1 MKIPEPLFAIVNP
14 AVRLLLASPLHGLA
28 SKSLLSITYTG
39 RRSGR
44 RYTTPLRYMR
54 DGDVI
59 RCFTSRDTSWW
70 KNLQDGQ
77 AVTLRIS
84 GSTKTYRP
92 EVIAGKPDVVESL
105 LTTYFAIFPQDADY
119 HEVGLD
125 ATGKPLPEDLKRA
138 SEEAVVV
145 EMRRLGDGA
154 AHIV

>member
-1 MKIPEPLFAIVNP
+1 MKIPEPLFVIVNP

-70 KNLQDGQ
+70 RNLQDEQ
-77 AVTLRIS
+77 DVSLRIA
-84 GSTKTYRP
+84 GSVEAHLA
-92 EVIAGKPDVVESL
+92 EVIVGEPDTIRARLVA
-105 LTTYFAIFPQDADY
+105 YFEMFPRDTDY
-119 HEVGLD
+119 HDIRLD
-125 ATGKPLPEDLKRA
+125 ANGKPLPQDLDRA
-138 SEEAVVV
+138 CQDAVVV
-145 EMRRLGDGA
+145 EMRRA
-154 AHIV
+154 R